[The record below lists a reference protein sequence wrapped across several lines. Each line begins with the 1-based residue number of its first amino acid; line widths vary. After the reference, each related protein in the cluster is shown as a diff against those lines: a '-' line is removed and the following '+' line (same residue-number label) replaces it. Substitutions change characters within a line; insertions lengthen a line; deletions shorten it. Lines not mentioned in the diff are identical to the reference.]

1 LCPHHH
7 LPETI
12 GFIFVGIRKWCADS
26 QIIQTITIDIMSAAE
41 VTTDASGWKVL
52 FISENKLKQNIHL

>member
-1 LCPHHH
+1 M
-7 LPETI
+7 
-12 GFIFVGIRKWCADS
+12 GND
-26 QIIQTITIDIMSAAE
+26 IQYRSAAE